1 MKLDYQSIVNGSAV
15 HRLKDSWVQFP
26 NARFLEIEFQHTEHK
41 AENASNVTMFIP
53 IMQHML
59 PAITKVYMT
68 VSETKGHAQ
77 CVYDTSLQKLLEH
90 VCLGRQWVSMEA
102 TSVKQTHTIEHLV
115 PANSLTRLFCQW
127 KHDNHQLVAQAIR
140 ANATSLQYLV
150 IFIFS
155 PTNISSIILD
165 PTNRAS
171 IFPNLS
177 ILSLSKLCNEELET
191 VPCIPDVVP
200 FPRLTALEM
209 GFTCPFSDDVL
220 LRGNHGTLNE
230 LIIRLDYRT
239 MHILSTYQS
248 TLRGPSRLS
257 YLVIV
262 KTDLEISKQYAHTIH
277 TFMSNIIPQLKKLFI
292 NGQNILEHL
301 LDLLTHNPVY
311 YKLQRLVMFSCE
323 IPLVQLATLLQK
335 IPTLKRLTCDVTSLG
350 HEASGM
356 GLAPLIR
363 SLHAQLKPLK
373 LHLGEWTI
381 ACGRAVS
388 VDITAL
394 SIILLAST
402 CPHLKSVYY
411 PVQSEDESLKVFS
424 RVCMLQQSGEF
435 RDLVDSNMYF
445 SLTTISPYSVIR
457 ISTSVFNLNL
467 PKLY

>member
-1 MKLDYQSIVNGSAV
+1 
-15 HRLKDSWVQFP
+15 
-26 NARFLEIEFQHTEHK
+26 
-41 AENASNVTMFIP
+41 
-53 IMQHML
+53 
-59 PAITKVYMT
+59 
-68 VSETKGHAQ
+68 
-77 CVYDTSLQKLLEH
+77 
-90 VCLGRQWVSMEA
+90 
-102 TSVKQTHTIEHLV
+102 
-115 PANSLTRLFCQW
+115 
-127 KHDNHQLVAQAIR
+127 
-140 ANATSLQYLV
+140 
-150 IFIFS
+150 
-155 PTNISSIILD
+155 
-165 PTNRAS
+165 
-171 IFPNLS
+171 
-177 ILSLSKLCNEELET
+177 
-191 VPCIPDVVP
+191 
-200 FPRLTALEM
+200 M